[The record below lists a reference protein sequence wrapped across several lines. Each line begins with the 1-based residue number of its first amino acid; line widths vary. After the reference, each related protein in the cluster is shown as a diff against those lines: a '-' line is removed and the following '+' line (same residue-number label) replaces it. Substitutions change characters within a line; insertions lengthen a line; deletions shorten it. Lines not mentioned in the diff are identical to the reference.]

1 MAKIGDLLYGM
12 RIVKTYNGQ
21 LYEERPLFNGFEGI
35 VVWNTWDTGEW
46 QVLRTWRE
54 KGEYRTEE
62 IGYIDDDSKIM
73 EPDCK
78 GEEIAEFIKEK
89 VSKICNKNPQIAYK
103 IKEQQVSDELLSA
116 GIIGTRDVPAI
127 HHISKKLFNKIVEW
141 LTQYINQQ
149 IDKAMQPIKD
159 QYNSILPIAIDE
171 TMANIIQRHDER

>member
-46 QVLRTWRE
+46 QVLRTWTE

-103 IKEQQVSDELLSA
+103 IKEQQVSNELLSA

-159 QYNSILPIAIDE
+159 QYSSILPIAIDE

>member
-21 LYEERPLFNGFEGI
+21 FYEERPLFNGFEGI
-35 VVWNTWDTGEW
+35 VVCNTWDTGDW

-54 KGEYRTEE
+54 NGEYRTKE

-73 EPDCK
+73 NPDCR
-78 GEEIAEFIKEK
+78 GEEIAKFIKEE
-89 VSKICNKNPQIAYK
+89 VCKICNQNLQIVYT
-103 IKEQQVSDELLSA
+103 IKEQVRNELLSA

-127 HHISKKLFNKIVEW
+127 HHISKKLLNKIIEW

-149 IDKAMQPIKD
+149 IDKAIQPIKE
-159 QYNSILPIAIDE
+159 QYNNILPIAIDE